1 MDRLIS
7 KFFIIV
13 FFSVFIFKIFS
24 LYSPHSSDKIY
35 LDFVNQVKYLKQL
48 IVYNDVTKNGLI
60 NKRDLLINLEQIF
73 RVYSVLEDRVYLISA
88 YNTEIVF
95 HFFSYVQINTVSNN
109 SYIPLK
115 VICDIDSYFDDGIAS
130 SGFIQSKDEKYYI
143 GCVLLIKNR

>member
-1 MDRLIS
+1 M
-7 KFFIIV
+7 
-13 FFSVFIFKIFS
+13 
-24 LYSPHSSDKIY
+24 
-35 LDFVNQVKYLKQL
+35 
-48 IVYNDVTKNGLI
+48 
-60 NKRDLLINLEQIF
+60 INLEQIF